1 MSRASAGANL
11 TRGTVRVLAVGRR
24 QATIDRDPVF
34 AVDLV
39 VRRQGLP
46 PQLMATSLRVPLDRV
61 REFRVGCEA
70 PVGLDDANLMVLDI
84 DWAGLGPASPGPD
97 AA

>member
-1 MSRASAGANL
+1 MSRASARANL
-11 TRGTVRVLAVGRR
+11 TRGTVTVLAVGRR

-61 REFRVGCEA
+61 NQFRVGSEA

-84 DWAGLGPASPGPD
+84 DWAGLGPAGPGQG

>member
-1 MSRASAGANL
+1 MSRASAGTDA
-11 TRGTVRVLAVGRR
+11 TRGTLRVLAVGRR
-24 QATIDRDPVF
+24 QATIDHDPVF

-39 VRRQGLP
+39 VRRRGLP

-61 REFRVGCEA
+61 HEFRAGCEA
-70 PVGLDDANLMVLDI
+70 PVALKESNLMVLDI
-84 DWAGLGPASPGPD
+84 DWAGLTPFTRGPD